1 MSDKELLR
9 KIQLL
14 KSLRV
19 GGEPSRDFVARN
31 REILMMQAQNSI
43 DAKKRPA
50 ATVNLRD
57 LRQFVSSLIPVNLN
71 RFILRPALVVFL
83 AFGVITSGWIASVSA
98 SLNSLPGDTLYS
110 LKIATE
116 KAQLVF
122 VSGDNE
128 ARLQVELA
136 GRRMEEVSKIS
147 ENQMPNKEQLIGM
160 AVANFNEQMGSVK
173 ESFEEIKITE
183 SAVKVTEVAKIID
196 RKSAEYREALVKTE
210 THLSP
215 AAQTQVNEAKQL
227 VDDAGISAVAAIV
240 QNHLDDKTIST
251 EQEVAQKVQEKLTT
265 VTNAVADVS
274 AKINTASE
282 QKTTEAGA
290 AQPAQDAAL
299 QATATLE
306 QAKAFLENNDVGAA
320 IAKIAEVSTLAKEA
334 ASVAV
339 SSGLIGSPT
348 STAGGVVSG
357 IVKSSDTS
365 HAPTV
370 TTTIKIDTKYSAQGL
385 GNSASD
391 TEVTAQG
398 IESATS
404 VEVQAQSVGD
414 EEIVIPE
421 TLMDFSDIRQ

>member
-43 DAKKRPA
+43 DAKERPA

-57 LRQFVSSLIPVNLN
+57 LRQFVSSLVPANLN

-147 ENQMPNKEQLIGM
+147 ENQMPGKEELMGI
-160 AVANFNEQMGSVK
+160 AVANFNDQMG
-173 ESFEEIKITE
+173 
-183 SAVKVTEVAKIID
+183 
-196 RKSAEYREALVKTE
+196 
-210 THLSP
+210 
-215 AAQTQVNEAKQL
+215 
-227 VDDAGISAVAAIV
+227 
-240 QNHLDDKTIST
+240 
-251 EQEVAQKVQEKLTT
+251 
-265 VTNAVADVS
+265 
-274 AKINTASE
+274 
-282 QKTTEAGA
+282 
-290 AQPAQDAAL
+290 
-299 QATATLE
+299 
-306 QAKAFLENNDVGAA
+306 
-320 IAKIAEVSTLAKEA
+320 
-334 ASVAV
+334 
-339 SSGLIGSPT
+339 
-348 STAGGVVSG
+348 
-357 IVKSSDTS
+357 
-365 HAPTV
+365 
-370 TTTIKIDTKYSAQGL
+370 
-385 GNSASD
+385 
-391 TEVTAQG
+391 
-398 IESATS
+398 
-404 VEVQAQSVGD
+404 
-414 EEIVIPE
+414 
-421 TLMDFSDIRQ
+421 

>member
-1 MSDKELLR
+1 M
-9 KIQLL
+9 
-14 KSLRV
+14 
-19 GGEPSRDFVARN
+19 
-31 REILMMQAQNSI
+31 
-43 DAKKRPA
+43 
-50 ATVNLRD
+50 
-57 LRQFVSSLIPVNLN
+57 
-71 RFILRPALVVFL
+71 
-83 AFGVITSGWIASVSA
+83 
-98 SLNSLPGDTLYS
+98 
-110 LKIATE
+110 
-116 KAQLVF
+116 
-122 VSGDNE
+122 
-128 ARLQVELA
+128 
-136 GRRMEEVSKIS
+136 
-147 ENQMPNKEQLIGM
+147 
-160 AVANFNEQMGSVK
+160 
-173 ESFEEIKITE
+173 
-183 SAVKVTEVAKIID
+183 
-196 RKSAEYREALVKTE
+196 VKTE
-210 THLSP
+210 TQLSP

-240 QNHLDDKTIST
+240 QNHLDDKTIAT

-274 AKINTASE
+274 AKINLASE
-282 QKTTEAGA
+282 QKTAEAGA
-290 AQPAQDAAL
+290 AQPAQDAAS
-299 QATATLE
+299 QATATLN